1 MGIKYDLNASHAAR
15 GMALLMLLWHHLFFM
30 MCSVYSLPVCISS
43 NYAKVCVAIFILLS
57 GYSLASTVKD
67 KPIGLMAF
75 YKRRLSRLYMNYWLI
90 AIIFI
95 SIGILF
101 GYRPLESVFPT
112 APYLKLFLQ
121 MTGFHMFIDDVGL
134 GFNPTWWF
142 MSTILALYV
151 LFPLIYYMVKKFG
164 LWFLFAC
171 FFLNF
176 PPNEAGKWFMLLIV
190 WLFTFSLGIYLART
204 NGLVKISMML
214 KRIGFFRFIILGASI
229 LITVYIRQYV
239 AWLYQIDFNTIL
251 GFDWISGTIII
262 LLIFEITQAWSNGQ
276 IVLAFLGRHLFNIFL
291 FHMFILMYW
300 PYFIY
305 GFDYPALIFFVLL
318 AISIIVSMA
327 IELIKKPL
335 QFKAILSKIDGIQV
349 KDYFFIKSE

>member
-1 MGIKYDLNASHAAR
+1 MEIKYDLNASHAAR
-15 GMALLMLLWHHLFFM
+15 GVALLMLLWHHLFFM
-30 MCSVYSLPVCISS
+30 MCTVYILPVCISS
-43 NYAKVCVAIFILLS
+43 NYAKVCVPIFILLS

-75 YKRRLSRLYMNYWLI
+75 YKKRLSRLYMNYWLI

-95 SIGILF
+95 PIGIIF

-121 MTGFHMFIDDVGL
+121 MTGFHMFINDVGL
-134 GFNPTWWF
+134 GYNPTWWF

-176 PPNEAGKWFMLLIV
+176 PLNKASNFTFLTV

-204 NGLVKISMML
+204 NVLVKISMML
-214 KRIGFFRFIILGASI
+214 KRIGFFRFIILGALI
-229 LITVYIRQYV
+229 LLAVYIRQHV
-239 AWLYQIDFNTIL
+239 AWLYQIDYITIL
-251 GFDWISGTIII
+251 GFDWISGIIII

-276 IVLAFLGRHLFNIFL
+276 LVLAFLGRHLFNIFL
-291 FHMFILMYW
+291 FHTFILMYW
-300 PYFIY
+300 TNFIY
-305 GFDYPALIFFVLL
+305 GFAYPALIFLVLL

-327 IELIKKPL
+327 IEFIKKL
-335 QFKAILSKIDGIQV
+335 LHFEDILSKIDGIQV